1 LFLIIFCEIVLVYQ
15 LVKYVLFVI
24 YVSTCIHVI
33 FSFIYITMKQRIIQ
47 KLITFYLNYMIITL
61 LFYFFFLNLRNLNRI
76 LIYFLSFCTLLFN
89 INLRYYLIKR
99 PFKTYFF
106 ITYSKCINRF
116 LLKLFL
122 NLFQYYVFNILFQI
136 HRFIINFITY
146 LFTRFFNLI
155 INFIYLYLNWFL
167 IINLNFNNILFW
179 LINFNWIFFKLLFL
193 LFL

>member
-1 LFLIIFCEIVLVYQ
+1 MCLYQ

-136 HRFIINFITY
+136 YRFIINCVV
-146 LFTRFFNLI
+146 
-155 INFIYLYLNWFL
+155 
-167 IINLNFNNILFW
+167 
-179 LINFNWIFFKLLFL
+179 
-193 LFL
+193 